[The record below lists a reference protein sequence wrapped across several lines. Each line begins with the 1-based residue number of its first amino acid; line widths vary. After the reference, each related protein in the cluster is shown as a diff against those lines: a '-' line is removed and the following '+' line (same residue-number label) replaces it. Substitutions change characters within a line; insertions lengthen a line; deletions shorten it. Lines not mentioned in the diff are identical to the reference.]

1 MAGIENYSL
10 IRLLAERRL
19 IPSECHTQKITLT
32 PPLIW
37 MGVRTWRKY
46 LSIDTKQDLPFNSLA
61 FHGQDV
67 ETIIVKQ
74 IWVWLCVLN
83 GLCAYL

>member
-19 IPSECHTQKITLT
+19 IPSECHTHKKSDLPCHWVFCIGLK
-32 PPLIW
+32 L
-37 MGVRTWRKY
+37 RTWRKY

-67 ETIIVKQ
+67 GNY
-74 IWVWLCVLN
+74 C
-83 GLCAYL
+83 